1 MATLEIRR
9 PIRLFAPAKLNL
21 GLEVLRRR
29 DDGYHEVVT
38 IMQAVSLFD
47 YIDLLPAAGLHY
59 DGAPGIPRE
68 ADLVWQALE
77 HAHRDLGITL
87 AAQVRLRKRI
97 PLAAGLG
104 GGSSDAGTLL
114 GVLGAM
120 AGLPGDIAAQAAS
133 RLGSDVPFFTRGGT
147 ALATGTGTDL
157 QWLPPL
163 RQRYWFVIVVPD
175 VAIASKTATLY
186 RELSAADFSDGEATI
201 TQAQRLQIGEPLD
214 LPLLRNTFA
223 QPLMA
228 REPVRRAIDALH
240 HAGADH
246 VLPAGAGPSVFT
258 VTTTREQAQSIAAR
272 LGTEHGPVFVC
283 ATVPADLNVC
293 RIKRG
298 AYRVGTYP
306 DRGRISPVG

>member
-47 YIDLLPAAGLHY
+47 YIDLLPAVELHY

-68 ADLVWQALE
+68 ADLVWRALE
-77 HAHRDLGITL
+77 LARCDLSITL
-87 AAQVRLRKRI
+87 AARVRLRKRI

-114 GVLGAM
+114 GRLGAL
-120 AGLPGDIAAQAAS
+120 AGLPGDVAAQAAA
-133 RLGSDVPFFTRGGT
+133 RLGSDVPFFTHGGT

-157 QWLPPL
+157 EWLPPL

-175 VAIASKTATLY
+175 VTIPSKTATLY
-186 RELSAADFSDGEATI
+186 RELTAADFSDGEATI
-201 TQAQRLQIGEPLD
+201 TQAQRLRNGEPLD
-214 LPLLRNTFA
+214 LTLLRNTFA
-223 QPLMA
+223 RPLMT

-240 HAGADH
+240 HAGADQ

-258 VTTTREQAQSIAAR
+258 VTTTREQAQSIAVR
-272 LGTEHGPVFVC
+272 LGSTQGPVFVC
-283 ATVPADLNVC
+283 STVPADLNVC
-293 RIKRG
+293 RIKQG
-298 AYRVGTYP
+298 AYRVG
-306 DRGRISPVG
+306 

>member
-1 MATLEIRR
+1 MAILDIRQ

-29 DDGYHEVVT
+29 ADGYHEVVT

-47 YIDLLPAAGLHY
+47 YIDLLPAAELHY

-77 HAHRDLGITL
+77 HARRDLGITL
-87 AAQVRLRKRI
+87 AARVRLRKRI

-114 GVLGAM
+114 GVLGAL
-120 AGLPGDIAAQAAS
+120 AGLPGEMAVQVAA

-157 QWLPPL
+157 EWLPPP

-175 VAIASKTATLY
+175 LAIPSKTATLY
-186 RELSAADFSDGEATI
+186 RELNAADFSDGEATM
-201 TQAQRLQIGEPLD
+201 TQAQRLRNGEPLD
-214 LPLLRNTFA
+214 LTLLRNTFDR
-223 QPLMA
+223 PLIA
-228 REPVRRAIDALH
+228 YAPVRRAIDALH
-240 HAGADH
+240 HAGAGH
-246 VLPAGAGPSVFT
+246 VLPAGAGSSVFT
-258 VTTTREQAQSIAAR
+258 VTATREHAQSIAAR
-272 LGTEHGPVFVC
+272 LGTGHGPVFVC
-283 ATVPADLNVC
+283 STVPADLNIC
-293 RIKRG
+293 RIKRT
-298 AYRVGTYP
+298 AYQVG
-306 DRGRISPVG
+306 

>member
-21 GLEVLRRR
+21 GLEVLGRR
-29 DDGYHEVVT
+29 DDGYHDVVT

-47 YIDLLPAAGLHY
+47 YIDLLPATELHY
-59 DGAPGIPRE
+59 DGDPGIPRE
-68 ADLVWQALE
+68 VDLVWRALE
-77 HAHRDLGITL
+77 HARRDLGITL
-87 AAQVRLRKRI
+87 ATRVRLHKRI

-114 GVLGAM
+114 GVLGAL
-120 AGLPGDIAAQAAS
+120 AGLSGDMAALAAA

-147 ALATGTGTDL
+147 ALATSTGTDL

-175 VAIASKTATLY
+175 VAIPSKTAALY
-186 RELSAADFSDGEATI
+186 RELTAADFSDGEATMI
-201 TQAQRLQIGEPLD
+201 QAQRLWNGEPLD
-214 LPLLRNTFA
+214 LSLLRNTFA

-258 VTTTREQAQSIAAR
+258 ATTTREQAESIAAR
-272 LGTEHGPVFVC
+272 LGTTQGPVFVC
-283 ATVPADLNVC
+283 STVPADLNIC
-293 RIKRG
+293 RIKRT
-298 AYRVGTYP
+298 AYQVG
-306 DRGRISPVG
+306 